1 MPEKTNSKKKKRYFL
16 VDYENV
22 KTEGFQGIDELEK
35 TDTVIIFY
43 SANADKMTFQLHT
56 QIIETKAKI
65 SYFGV
70 ETIGQNA
77 LDFQLSSYIGYIIGK
92 KNSCECFIVSNDR
105 GFENVCNFW
114 RRNGVRVRIIPEIS
128 KSNKENNAKKSEIK
142 AAVKELGLEKA
153 DEDFVRELVI
163 EFLKKENVAM
173 PKLKNMINQELCKQ
187 FGSERTKTIYA
198 AVKPLIK

>member
-1 MPEKTNSKKKKRYFL
+1 MPAKNNSKKKRRYFL

-35 TDTVIIFY
+35 SDTVIIFY

-92 KNSCECFIVSNDR
+92 KSGC
-105 GFENVCNFW
+105 
-114 RRNGVRVRIIPEIS
+114 
-128 KSNKENNAKKSEIK
+128 
-142 AAVKELGLEKA
+142 
-153 DEDFVRELVI
+153 
-163 EFLKKENVAM
+163 
-173 PKLKNMINQELCKQ
+173 
-187 FGSERTKTIYA
+187 
-198 AVKPLIK
+198 

>member
-1 MPEKTNSKKKKRYFL
+1 MPEKNNGKKKRRYFL

-22 KTEGFQGIDELEK
+22 KTDGFQGIDELEK
-35 TDTVIIFY
+35 NDTVIIFY

-77 LDFQLSSYIGYIIGK
+77 LDFQLSSYIGYILGK
-92 KNSCECFIVSNDR
+92 KSGCEYFIVSNDR

-114 RRNGVRVRIIPEIS
+114 RKKGIRIRIIPDIA

-153 DEDFVRELVI
+153 DEDFVRELVS
-163 EFLKKENVAM
+163 ESLKIDNVTM
-173 PKLKNMINQELCKQ
+173 PKLKTMINQELCKQ
-187 FGSERTKTIYA
+187 FGSERTKSIYA